1 MKRKKHLKYSRNKG
15 LVLYGVL
22 KEDPSKKDLIPE
34 NPTPAEKLAA
44 YEVLAVTSSVK
55 EAREVLDKIIYLNHI
70 EHFNLWCSCHD
81 QVPAFREQS
90 WKKYKRDVIG
100 KKDYIEEFSNYNIL
114 ALTYGINDIAAI
126 LRVLYKC
133 RPLLMDYEKPAELH
147 KYLQRHIDPETHL
160 LSIPMYLFS
169 LMQYDAVDGKIL
181 EQVFKLLQAFTPP
194 EPQKEKIEDLDD
206 LAK

>member
-1 MKRKKHLKYSRNKG
+1 MKKRLKYSRNKG

-55 EAREVLDKIIYLNHI
+55 EAREALDKIIYLNHI
-70 EHFNLWCSCHD
+70 EHFSLWCSCHD
-81 QVPAFREQS
+81 QIPAFREDS

-100 KKDYIEEFSNYNIL
+100 KKNYIEEFSSYNIL
-114 ALTYGINDIAAI
+114 ALTYNINDIAAI

-133 RPLLMDYEKPAELH
+133 RPLLMDYEKPVELH
-147 KYLQRHIDPETHL
+147 KYLQRQIDPETHL
-160 LSIPMYLFS
+160 LSIPIYLFS
-169 LMQYDAVDGKIL
+169 LMQYDAVDGKVL

-194 EPQKEKIEDLDD
+194 EPPKEKIEDLDD